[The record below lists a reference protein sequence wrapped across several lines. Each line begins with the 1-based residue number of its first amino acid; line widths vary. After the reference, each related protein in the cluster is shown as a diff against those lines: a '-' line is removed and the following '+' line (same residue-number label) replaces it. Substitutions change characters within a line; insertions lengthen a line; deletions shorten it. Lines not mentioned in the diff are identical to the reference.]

1 MAIIKNISFLLL
13 FGGSCFA
20 QTDTISNL
28 YHRKYDDKIAVQ
40 LFALNTS
47 NSFNVQYAKE
57 KIDVEFLPNQKT
69 TLNVGVQYDIIAFS
83 FGYAPSFLADNKDNK
98 GSKMKSFS
106 FIALPGRWMQRF
118 DYYAQKGIT
127 LKAPEGS
134 VYFQNLKTLKVGGN
148 TSYFFNKKFSY
159 AATTFQNAK
168 QLKSAGS
175 FAPMLSYYYT
185 EIDASNVPELSNEV
199 SYFANIALS
208 PAYYYNWVIA
218 KNFLVSGGASI
229 GGGITVNTAEKKST
243 TLGMVQASALLSL
256 GYNSD
261 RFYCGVNNKALV
273 SSHQES
279 KNVTIDDSINY
290 TTFFAGYRF
299 DAPSFLEKE
308 KQRIKKLF

>member
-20 QTDTISNL
+20 QTDSISNE
-28 YHRKYDDKIAVQ
+28 YHKKYDDKIAVQ

-69 TLNVGVQYDIIAFS
+69 TLNVGVQYDIVAFS
-83 FGYAPSFLADNKDNK
+83 FGYAPAFLADNKDNK

-106 FIALPGRWMQRF
+106 FVALPGRWMQRF

-127 LKAPEGS
+127 LKAPESS
-134 VYFQNLKTLKVGGN
+134 VYFQNLKTLKIGGN

-185 EIDASNVPELSNEV
+185 EIDASDVPELNGVV
-199 SYFANIALS
+199 SYFANIALA

-218 KNFLVSGGASI
+218 KNFLVSGGLSI
-229 GGGITVNTAEKKST
+229 GGGVTVNTAEGKST
-243 TLGMVQASALLSL
+243 TLGMVQASGLMSL

-261 RFYCGVNNKALV
+261 RFYCGVNNKTLV
-273 SSHQES
+273 ASHEETS
-279 KNVTIDDSINY
+279 NITMDDTVNY
-290 TTFFAGYRF
+290 TSFFVGYRF
-299 DAPSFLEKE
+299 DAPSFLEREKE
-308 KQRIKKLF
+308 RIKKHF